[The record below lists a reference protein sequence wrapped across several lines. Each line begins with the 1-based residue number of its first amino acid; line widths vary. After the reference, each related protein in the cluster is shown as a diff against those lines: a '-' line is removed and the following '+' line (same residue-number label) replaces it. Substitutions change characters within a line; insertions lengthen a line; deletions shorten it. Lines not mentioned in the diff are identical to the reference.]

1 MALLRCNAC
10 GKLYS
15 YEKEGFCP
23 KCGAYNRPPR
33 KEWVDADGSVHYMK
47 QRQADSGAVP
57 PHGGR
62 KICFEQE
69 TERPRKKAAVNWAEV
84 YQTVQKAAAN
94 GSARHSLN
102 SGKGIAIAIAAV
114 VAALVISS
122 INGIGSADFVTA
134 TLEPAYPDY
143 GMTGW
148 DSAMTRY
155 IQYVAPGETFWID
168 DTTFVV
174 PDYCWMREDEVT
186 LLQVPVVGFGGE
198 GEYSDA
204 EEIITDARLVWG
216 YAGFAQQ
223 EGWLAPAEA
232 KLHDDGVWHLSYD
245 VFSLMKEDGRG
256 GLTLDNTGVD
266 TVWVVFTDEESE
278 IWVTLPPPT
287 EW

>member
-47 QRQADSGAVP
+47 QRQADGGAVP

-122 INGIGSADFVTA
+122 IIGIESADFVTA

-168 DTTFVV
+168 DTTFMV

-232 KLHDDGVWHLSYD
+232 QLHDDGVWHLSYD

-278 IWVTLPPPT
+278 IWVTLPPPA